1 MPTHRQIDIPLYR
14 SACRCAGLA
23 AALLLLAPAAQALVY
38 VMPTDEAMVDR
49 SPVIVFGEVV
59 ATEPGPAGGPLSTDV
74 MFQVEDVLKGF
85 VPGGTIV
92 IRQPGG
98 VGPDGLVGRVVGLP
112 ALAEGDRVLLFLNP
126 VEGVYRTV
134 ELALGMFFETPA
146 AGSMLLQREPALRS
160 GAVAVGSTAGAG
172 VDEWRPRDSVRFRR
186 WIADHVAGAGRPA
199 DYFTSDPGDDPE
211 VAVSAFNLSTADA
224 CPRPDLPT
232 RWLEFDRGESVE
244 IVVQANGQRG
254 VVGGG
259 LSQVLAA
266 MRAWNQDPRS
276 RVNLVQGGL
285 TEEELSLESD
295 GTNSITFE
303 DPHDEIEGTYDPETG
318 GTLALAWWYYWCDEH
333 DIPGRPGAKSYELAE
348 ANITTQDGYYR
359 WATSTEDPRRAH
371 AQIMAHEL
379 GHVLGL
385 GHSCGDE
392 GSGPCDSDHL
402 KHTIMRALIG
412 DDPIEG
418 AALKRDDRNG
428 VRTLYPLTGP
438 VGPVGPAAPSGL
450 TITDIKQTELTLR
463 WQDRSG
469 DETGFEIYER
479 MVDSEFMR
487 IAVLPANTTSVVIE
501 HIPPAS
507 FRAYQVVATN
517 NRGSSNPTLEVGATT
532 LAEVAECVEDGDTMC
547 LNQGRFRVELQWQ
560 SAQDGGAG
568 AAELLT
574 NDTGYTWFFNK
585 DNVEVVVKVLD
596 GCAINQR
603 YWVFAG
609 GLTDVKAIM
618 KVIDSETGVAATYYN
633 APGGAFEPVRDQETF
648 AVCSQG
654 ANLYGESRYLLAADE
669 MEALRGGSA
678 GAPADVGAPGFWP
691 ASGLAGAPSSWPATR
706 LAQDGGN
713 CEPDE
718 QTLCLEN
725 GRFAVRA
732 EWKKPDGG
740 PGDGVAWPLTGDTG
754 LYWFFEPSNVEMVVK
769 VLDGCDFN
777 GHRWVFAG
785 GLTDLGVRM
794 TVTDT
799 ETGEERTFA
808 NPPGTLFRPV
818 QELKAFSCSAP

>member
-1 MPTHRQIDIPLYR
+1 MSVHRPFDIPF
-14 SACRCAGLA
+14 CRCIAGVVLLA
-23 AALLLLAPAAQALVY
+23 APAAGLVY
-38 VMPTDEAMVDR
+38 VMPTDEAMVQR

-74 MFQVEDVLKGF
+74 MFQVEEVLKGF

-146 AGSMLLQREPALRS
+146 GGSTLLQREPSLRV
-160 GAVAVGSTAGAG
+160 GAVAGGSTAVAPA
-172 VDEWRPRDSVRFRR
+172 DEWRPRDAVRFRR
-186 WIADHVAGAGRPA
+186 WIADHVAGADGPA

-211 VAVSAFNLSTADA
+211 VVVSAFNLSSSDG
-224 CPRPDLPT
+224 CPRPELPT
-232 RWLEFDRGESVE
+232 RWLEFDRGESVGM
-244 IVVQANGQRG
+244 VVHEDGQRG

-259 LSQVLAA
+259 MSQVLAA

-276 RVNLVQGGL
+276 RANLVQGGL
-285 TEEELSLESD
+285 TKEKPSLESD
-295 GTNSITFE
+295 GVNSITFE
-303 DPHDEIEGTYDPETG
+303 DPHDEIEGTYDPATG
-318 GTLALAWWYYWCDEH
+318 GTLALAWWYYWCREH
-333 DIPGRPGAKSYELAE
+333 DIPGRPRAEAYELAE

-359 WATSTEDPRRAH
+359 WVASTENPRLAH
-371 AQIMAHEL
+371 AQVMAHEL

-392 GSGPCDSDHL
+392 KSGPCVSDQE
-402 KHTIMRALIG
+402 KGTIMRSHIG
-412 DDPIEG
+412 DDLIEG

-428 VRTLYPLTGP
+428 VRALYPLTGP
-438 VGPVGPAAPSGL
+438 VGPVVPAAPSGV

-469 DETGFEIYER
+469 NETGFEIHER

-487 IAVLPANTTSVVIE
+487 IDTLPANTTSVVIE

-517 NRGSSNPTLEVGATT
+517 NRGRSSPTLEVGATT
-532 LAEVAECVEDGDTMC
+532 LAEVGECVEDGDTVC
-547 LNQGRFRVELQWQ
+547 LNEGRFRVELQWE
-560 SAQDGGAG
+560 SADDAGAG
-568 AAELLT
+568 AAVPLT
-574 NDTGYTWFFNK
+574 NDTGYSWFFNE

-596 GCAINQR
+596 GCAFNQR

-609 GLTDVKAIM
+609 GLTDVKVIM

-633 APGGAFEPVRDQETF
+633 RPGAAFQPVRDQETF
-648 AVCSQG
+648 AVCPQG
-654 ANLYGESRYLLAADE
+654 ANLYGESRYLLGADE

-678 GAPADVGAPGFWP
+678 GAPPDVGAPAFWP
-691 ASGLAGAPSSWPATR
+691 ASE
-706 LAQDGGN
+706 LAQDAGGS
-713 CEPDE
+713 CVPDKR
-718 QTLCLEN
+718 TLCLEK

-732 EWKKPDGG
+732 TWEKPDGETG
-740 PGDGVAWPLTGDTG
+740 EATAWPLTGDTG
-754 LYWFFEPSNVEMVVK
+754 LYWFFDSSNVEMVLK
-769 VLDGCDFN
+769 VLDGCGVN
-777 GHRWVFAG
+777 GHRWVFAA
-785 GLTDLGVRM
+785 GLTDVGVKF

-799 ETGEERTFA
+799 ETGEAQAFSKL
-808 NPPGTLFRPV
+808 PGPLFKPL
-818 QELKAFSCSAP
+818 QELKAFSCEAP